1 MNLEGKRKKVL
12 EERKKKGVIFL
23 VGRTQKLH

>member
-12 EERKKKGVIFL
+12 EERKKKGEIFL